1 MAKKFFPR
9 VGKVITTLSLGAVAS
24 NVVVDAQPVE
34 AKVDIVN
41 PKITVTQVQEYG
53 FPDVKQEWM
62 KVPVRWGVEN
72 KIVVGYNDGT
82 FKPNNQVTEAEFS
95 TMMARYVKV
104 VDVDNIVKEE
114 GEHWSQGIYDVL
126 ERYAIPLKGYKDNKA
141 KDTGLSRGQLARIV
155 AAKNGFNLDERQAV
169 YYLYENDL
177 SFGKIDGRLDFE
189 SYDVKSAV
197 KRAEAVAFLQRLD
210 SVGVTTFKGKP
221 SPVSGSDM
229 AGIKDVPKDPTVIT
243 DKDFEDLAKE
253 KGIVNDIPKEYAYA
267 KKIADK
273 YGKTL
278 DTSGNTGYSIRGDGS
293 LIAYTKGDYT
303 AFTIRLTNYT
313 KDKEIF
319 KDVLRGIGISEKGI
333 NEIINIIE
341 VEHRKNNNIPQYYEF
356 IGGMVRPT
364 GDYESERGL
373 SLQFGLSN

>member
-1 MAKKFFPR
+1 MKRSIIMMAIIIF
-9 VGKVITTLSLGAVAS
+9 LSS
-24 NVVVDAQPVE
+24 
-34 AKVDIVN
+34 IVYAEPN
-41 PKITVTQVQEYG
+41 G
-53 FPDVKQEWM
+53 FPD
-62 KVPVRWGVEN
+62 
-72 KIVVGYNDGT
+72 GT
-82 FKPNNQVTEAEFS
+82 FRPQLQVTESEFS

-104 VDVDNIVKEE
+104 VDVETMKNNK

-126 ERYAIPLKGYKDNKA
+126 EKYAIPLKGYKDNKA

-189 SYDVKSAV
+189 SYDAKSAV

-210 SVGVTTFKGKP
+210 SVGITTFKGKP

-243 DKDFEDLAKE
+243 DKDFDDLAKE
-253 KGIVNDIPKEYAYA
+253 KGVVNDVPKDYAYA

-273 YGKTL
+273 YGKKFETF
-278 DTSGNTGYSIRGDGS
+278 DRGYAVKGNGDVV
-293 LIAYTKGDYT
+293 AYTKGDYT
-303 AFTIRLTNYT
+303 AFTISITNYT

-341 VEHRKNNNIPQYYEF
+341 VKHPANDYEPQYYEF
-356 IGGMVRPT
+356 TGGMVDVQGNIHHQDPEM
-364 GDYESERGL
+364 Y
-373 SLQFGLSN
+373 LQFGLSN

>member
-1 MAKKFFPR
+1 MLSKKTRNR
-9 VGKVITTLSLGAVAS
+9 VNNKPKGILI
-24 NVVVDAQPVE
+24 VVVLILVLLTS
-34 AKVDIVN
+34 
-41 PKITVTQVQEYG
+41 ITYAENIG

-114 GEHWSQGIYDVL
+114 GKHWSQGIYDVL

-189 SYDVKSAV
+189 SYDAKSAV

-210 SVGVTTFKGKP
+210 SVGITTFKGKP

-243 DKDFEDLAKE
+243 DKDFDDLAKE
-253 KGIVNDIPKEYAYA
+253 KGIVNDIPKDYAYA

-273 YGKTL
+273 YGKNL
-278 DTSGNTGYSIRGDGS
+278 DSMWYR
-293 LIAYTKGDYT
+293 
-303 AFTIRLTNYT
+303 
-313 KDKEIF
+313 IF
-319 KDVLRGIGISEKGI
+319 
-333 NEIINIIE
+333 
-341 VEHRKNNNIPQYYEF
+341 Y
-356 IGGMVRPT
+356 
-364 GDYESERGL
+364 
-373 SLQFGLSN
+373 